1 MLVGNFECISP
12 YPHTQMKI
20 AYIHNDV
27 KESTGASYINTLIV
41 LKLREK

>member
-1 MLVGNFECISP
+1 MNAYFFT
-12 YPHTQMKI
+12 YAHMMKI

-27 KESTGASYINTLIV
+27 KEATGASYINTLIV